1 MFASLKVFL
10 ANVVGDGGQEPQ
22 ANNRD
27 GWLMTAALL
36 TRVATV
42 HSEMSEGRREVLDA
56 ILQSKFGLDDHM
68 TARLLEEAA
77 AANRDA
83 IDIYQFIRKLNEILD
98 DDGRHQIVRMM
109 WEVVYADGPVNEF
122 ETNIIWRAADLLG
135 VTSRQRVELRQRV
148 LAGRAALTQTAHNLL
163 PHAAELAPA
172 VPK

>member
-1 MFASLKVFL
+1 MFGSLKVLL
-10 ANVVGDGGQEPQ
+10 ANVVGDGGREPQ

-27 GWLMTAALL
+27 GWLVTAALL

-42 HSEMSEGRREVLDA
+42 HNEMSERRREVLDA
-56 ILQSKFGLDDHM
+56 ILRSKFGLDDLM

-77 AANRDA
+77 AANRAA

-98 DDGRHQIVRMM
+98 DDGRRQIVRMM
-109 WEVVYADGPVNEF
+109 WEVVYADGRVNEF

-148 LAGRAALTQTAHNLL
+148 LASRAGLTQALL
-163 PHAAELAPA
+163 PRAPELAPA
-172 VPK
+172 VRK